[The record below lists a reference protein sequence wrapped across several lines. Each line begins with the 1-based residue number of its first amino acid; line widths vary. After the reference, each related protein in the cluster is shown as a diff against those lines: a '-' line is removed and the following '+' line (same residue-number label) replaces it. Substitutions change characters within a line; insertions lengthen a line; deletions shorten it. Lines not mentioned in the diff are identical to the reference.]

1 MGPPPDVPT
10 PSQKTDAAGFVQA
23 LFAKAPPDTLI
34 EYRCLGGGR
43 PVQIF
48 VEISRRSDGTVAMW
62 NGGVSSLPPFGPTA
76 R

>member
-34 EYRCLGGGR
+34 EYRCLGGGETGPDFR
-43 PVQIF
+43 RDLPSQRRHRCH
-48 VEISRRSDGTVAMW
+48 VERRSFVT
-62 NGGVSSLPPFGPTA
+62 PPFGPTA